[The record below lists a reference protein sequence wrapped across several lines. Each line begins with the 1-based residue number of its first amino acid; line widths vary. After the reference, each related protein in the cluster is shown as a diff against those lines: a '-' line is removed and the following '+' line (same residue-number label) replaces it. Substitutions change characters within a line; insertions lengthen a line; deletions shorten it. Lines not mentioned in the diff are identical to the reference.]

1 MQKNTRKTIMRL
13 SRVFRQICGKFI
25 NPNEMPMYKNDVA
38 TTLCMLEMEMPPFFF
53 DVMTHLVIHLVEE
66 VDVCGPIHT

>member
-1 MQKNTRKTIMRL
+1 MARTLATPL
-13 SRVFRQICGKFI
+13 PWSRAKARVAT
-25 NPNEMPMYKNDVA
+25 PNDMPMFKEDVA

-66 VDVCGPIHT
+66 VDVCGLVHI